1 MSPRWHGGDN
11 ADRSGVVTATERFAE
26 RKRVHRRRQWRRIGL
41 VVAVLGVLGGLVWL
55 VWFSTVL
62 TTRTVSVT
70 GVPEAEQK
78 AIVEVAK
85 VPMGQPL
92 VRVDTDAIT
101 DRVRDRITVA
111 EARTTRS
118 WPHTITIDVRPR
130 VAALVLKNP
139 EGQLEVVDAT
149 GVKFGAVETAPS
161 GIPVVTA
168 ESAEGAERDAL
179 KAALSLVRALPRD
192 LSDQVGTITVSSANL
207 VTFTIGEVAVTWG
220 GADEPQRKV
229 EILRALLKTGP
240 TEVDVS
246 APDTPT
252 TR

>member
-1 MSPRWHGGDN
+1 MRRLLAVILTLATCAFAPVQPLVLAETARHPTCGCCDGDGSCGMP
-11 ADRSGVVTATERFAE
+11 DCLPPPV
-26 RKRVHRRRQWRRIGL
+26 
-41 VVAVLGVLGGLVWL
+41 
-55 VWFSTVL
+55 
-62 TTRTVSVT
+62 TTRTA
-70 GVPEAEQK
+70 P
-78 AIVEVAK
+78 VA
-85 VPMGQPL
+85 VQT
-92 VRVDTDAIT
+92 V
-101 DRVRDRITVA
+101 RITVA